1 MDSLCKDN
9 WTLYVWERQLD
20 SVCMR
25 KTTGLCMYEKDKW
38 TLYVWER
45 QMDSVCMRKTTGLC
59 IYEKD
64 KSAVCVTTTG
74 LSMYEKDNWTVY
86 VTYELSIL
94 FVFIIRM
101 HRESSCLY
109 IESPVVTVY
118 VTYELSILFVFLI
131 RAPRESSWLMHRECS
146 CLTSRVT

>member
-1 MDSLCKDN
+1 MRKTNGLCMYEKDI
-9 WTLYVWERQLD
+9 WTLYVWERQ
-20 SVCMR
+20 VGC
-25 KTTGLCMYEKDKW
+25 LCNDNW
-38 TLYVWER
+38 TVYV
-45 QMDSVCMRKTTGLC
+45 K
-59 IYEKD
+59 
-64 KSAVCVTTTG
+64 TTG

-118 VTYELSILFVFLI
+118 VTYELSFFFVFLI
-131 RAPRESSWLMHRECS
+131 RTTRESSWLIHRECTTFSMYESTPLSS
-146 CLTSRVT
+146 CAYKKDWTLYACV